1 MVITNKKENKVQ
13 IDVCR
18 KRIDWDC
25 RKETESKK
33 ERTRI

>member
-1 MVITNKKENKVQ
+1 MVITKKENKVQ

-25 RKETESKK
+25 RKETENKNGK
-33 ERTRI
+33 D